1 MEFWINVSK
10 NDINSILLF
19 NLKKMKDSKF
29 IEIFKDPKDETF
41 FLYDLIIIKTSI
53 YLDYNSIDLSK
64 EKMYKLFGITPD
76 IENEIEKKEKN
87 ES

>member
-1 MEFWINVSK
+1 MPDLRNNFEQKENEYKTLMEFWINVSK

-29 IEIFKDPKDETF
+29 IEIFKDPEDETF

-53 YLDYNSIDLSK
+53 YLSILI
-64 EKMYKLFGITPD
+64 F
-76 IENEIEKKEKN
+76 N
-87 ES
+87 